1 MEIFS
6 GRSLLVVVFLSA
18 TARLSI
24 IVTLWASI
32 SPLLVVKNDV
42 NKSWPILIDDN
53 NRYRKE

>member
-1 MEIFS
+1 M
-6 GRSLLVVVFLSA
+6 LLSSLSA